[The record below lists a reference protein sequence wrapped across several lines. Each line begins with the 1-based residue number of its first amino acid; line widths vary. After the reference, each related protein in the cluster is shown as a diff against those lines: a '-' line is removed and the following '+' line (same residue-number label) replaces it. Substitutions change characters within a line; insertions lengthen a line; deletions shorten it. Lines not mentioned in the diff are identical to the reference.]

1 MRLVSVLMADI
12 QGSTAIAERLGP
24 ERSKLL
30 FDEVT
35 DLIGIQ
41 VRRFGGTVAQLSG
54 DGVLAVFGA
63 PEAHDDDAERAVMAG
78 IELQRELDRFGEQV
92 RSDYD
97 LTLAGRVAIEAGRVV
112 VDWESSSDGERFNAL
127 GDPVNLAARLQQHA
141 EPGSVLVGP
150 ELARAVVGR
159 FELDDL
165 GEVELRGI
173 SRPVR
178 LLRVDSV
185 GLACDSR
192 PDPPLVGRDFER
204 TLLERAVAELC
215 DGLGVVMVVTGEAGI
230 GKTRLIREVVA
241 ASPNP
246 PLLLEGRSSS
256 YATGFPLW
264 PVRDLLRGWMDLP
277 VAASESRMRLE
288 LKARLNE
295 LFGELGER
303 YVFLSAALGLTP
315 EGPES
320 AQVLNELSRENVRE
334 RAGEAVAEVLCC
346 LSEQR
351 PVLVVM
357 DDLHWAD
364 EATIAV
370 CDDLLDLTE
379 QASVGFALVYR
390 SERMSSAWKLG
401 QRARERLPHRYREVE
416 LRALAPDASSR
427 LAESVAGAPLP
438 PEVAELVTERSGGN
452 PFFIEEAIRDL
463 VERDV
468 IATGAHGLELRV
480 DLAEV
485 SVPVA
490 VQTAL
495 QARLGRLSPSAREVA
510 TLSAAVGRA
519 FGIELLEKLVGD
531 EVAHSAVLELQR
543 LDLITEERRRP
554 SPEYRFRHGLVQE
567 VAYASLLE
575 HDRHEAHGRIAK
587 ALQELAREA
596 NTIPP
601 APVLARH
608 LAEADMPG
616 QAADALIVAGDRARD
631 VWATAEAVDNYRRAR
646 TFLARL
652 GDEQRSRETLF
663 KIALVH
669 HVDFDF
675 RGAERAYDEA
685 FACKAPAPDCVVR
698 DQRLRTMLTL
708 PPEVVPGYAYVMESA
723 VITDLLFR
731 GLLTLDRDM
740 SVIPSLAENLRVS
753 SDGTSYLFQLHDGLR
768 WSDDE
773 PLTTH
778 DFAYTWERIRELEL
792 PTAFLLDDVSEV
804 IAHDDRT
811 LEVVL
816 SEPRNAFLYVL
827 AHSGL
832 RPWPRHV
839 VERLGPN
846 WRNQEMVTNGPF
858 KVAEMDSHHLLAV
871 ADPNWLGASGNV
883 GELEFSFA
891 PLDQP
896 AQEGVG
902 KWVEGEFD
910 VLAGGGRQPIAD
922 GFTNATMTSG
932 TATLM
937 LWTIPDRPPVSN
949 PLVRRAIAAA
959 LDTERVVATLESP
972 FGPAR
977 GSGLLPPA
985 LPGHGHKSGVVF
997 DLERAADLLAE
1008 AGHPKGQGLPEL
1020 TLGAHAW
1027 LHGAADQVCEQLA
1040 QIGLKVRVVT
1050 PEREFGCLEPSLR
1063 DGDMYLMS
1071 WGADYPDPEGFFR
1084 GLVHPSQGA
1093 FSDETSERLLA
1104 EGRAQRDHDR
1114 RLAIYQELDRHL
1126 VQEAGVLIPLGY
1138 PRSTL
1143 LVRPWVSD
1151 VWATPATGVRLGDA
1165 NVDPLRYP
1173 ADR

>member
-35 DLIGIQ
+35 NLIAAQ

-63 PEAHDDDAERAVMAG
+63 PEAHDDDAERAVLAG

-92 RSDYD
+92 RTDYD

-112 VDWESSSDGERFNAL
+112 VDWEAGNDGERFNAL
-127 GDPVNLAARLQQHA
+127 GDPVNLAARLQQYA
-141 EPGSVLVGP
+141 EPGTVLVGP

-173 SRPVR
+173 SQPVR

-192 PDPPLVGRDFER
+192 PEPALVGRDFER

-230 GKTRLIREVVA
+230 GKTRLIREVVG
-241 ASPNP
+241 ASPDP

-288 LKARLNE
+288 LKARLTE

-303 YVFLSAALGLTP
+303 YVYLSAALGLAP
-315 EGPES
+315 EGTEA
-320 AQVLNELSRENVRE
+320 AQVLNELSRENVRD
-334 RAGEAVAEVLCC
+334 RAGEAVAEVLCT
-346 LSEQR
+346 LSLER

-379 QASVGFALVYR
+379 HASVGFALVYR
-390 SERMSSAWKLG
+390 SERESSAWKLG

-416 LRALAPDASSR
+416 LRALASDASTR
-427 LAESVAGAPLP
+427 LAESVAGASLP
-438 PEVAELVTERSGGN
+438 PEVAQLVAERAGGN

-468 IATGAHGLELRV
+468 LTPGAGGLELCV
-480 DLAEV
+480 DLADV

-495 QARLGRLSPSAREVA
+495 QARLGRLTPQAREVA

-519 FGIELLEKLVGD
+519 FGIELLEQLVGA

-575 HDRHEAHGRIAK
+575 HDRRDAHRRIAE

-596 NTIPP
+596 NTTAP

-616 QAADALIVAGDRARD
+616 EAADALIVAGDDARAL
-631 VWATAEAVDNYRRAR
+631 WATAEAVDDYRRAR

-652 GDEQRSRETLF
+652 GDERRSRETLF

-669 HVDFDF
+669 HVDFDY

-685 FACKAPAPDCVVR
+685 FACKAPLPVTVVR

-708 PPEVVPGYAYVMESA
+708 PPEVVPGYTYVMESD
-723 VITDLLFR
+723 VITDILFR
-731 GLLTLDRDM
+731 GLLALDRDAN
-740 SVIPSLAENLRVS
+740 VVPSLAENMRVS
-753 SDGTSYLFQLHDGLR
+753 ADGTSYLFQLHDNLR
-768 WSDDE
+768 WSDGE

-778 DFAYTWERIRELEL
+778 DFAYTWERIRELDL

-816 SEPRNAFLYVL
+816 AEPRNAFLYVL
-827 AHSGL
+827 AHSAL

-839 VERLGPN
+839 VEQYGTN
-846 WRNQEMVTNGPF
+846 WRTEQMVTNGPF
-858 KVAEMDSHHLLAV
+858 KVAEMDDQHLLAV
-871 ADPNWLGASGNV
+871 ADPNWQGEAGNV
-883 GELEFSFA
+883 AEIEFAFV
-891 PLDQP
+891 PLDQK
-896 AQEGVG
+896 AGG
-902 KWVEGEFD
+902 RAARWADGEFD
-910 VLAGGGRQPIAD
+910 VLAGGGRRPVTDDFSEASVI
-922 GFTNATMTSG
+922 SG
-932 TATLM
+932 IATLM
-937 LWTIPDRPPVSN
+937 LWFEAKRPAVSN
-949 PLVRRAIAAA
+949 PLLRRAIAVA
-959 LDTERVVATLESP
+959 LDTAALVEPLENP

-985 LPGHGHKSGVVF
+985 LPGYSPRSGVTR
-997 DLERAADLLAE
+997 DLDRAAELLAG
-1008 AGHPKGQGLPEL
+1008 AGYPQGRGAPEL
-1020 TLGAHAW
+1020 VVGAHAW
-1027 LHGAADQVCEQLA
+1027 LHPVAELMQVQLA
-1040 QIGLKVRVVT
+1040 EIGLTLRIVT
-1050 PEREFGCLEPSLR
+1050 PDREFGCLVAPNT
-1063 DGDMYLMS
+1063 DADMFLTS

-1084 GLVHPSQGA
+1084 GLLHPSQGA
-1093 FSDETSERLLA
+1093 YSDDTSERLLA

-1126 VQEAGVLIPLGY
+1126 VQEASTLVPIGY

-1143 LVRPWVSD
+1143 LVRPWVTD

>member
-1 MRLVSVLMADI
+1 M
-12 QGSTAIAERLGP
+12 
-24 ERSKLL
+24 
-30 FDEVT
+30 
-35 DLIGIQ
+35 
-41 VRRFGGTVAQLSG
+41 
-54 DGVLAVFGA
+54 
-63 PEAHDDDAERAVMAG
+63 
-78 IELQRELDRFGEQV
+78 
-92 RSDYD
+92 
-97 LTLAGRVAIEAGRVV
+97 
-112 VDWESSSDGERFNAL
+112 
-127 GDPVNLAARLQQHA
+127 
-141 EPGSVLVGP
+141 
-150 ELARAVVGR
+150 
-159 FELDDL
+159 
-165 GEVELRGI
+165 
-173 SRPVR
+173 
-178 LLRVDSV
+178 
-185 GLACDSR
+185 
-192 PDPPLVGRDFER
+192 
-204 TLLERAVAELC
+204 
-215 DGLGVVMVVTGEAGI
+215 
-230 GKTRLIREVVA
+230 
-241 ASPNP
+241 
-246 PLLLEGRSSS
+246 
-256 YATGFPLW
+256 
-264 PVRDLLRGWMDLP
+264 
-277 VAASESRMRLE
+277 
-288 LKARLNE
+288 
-295 LFGELGER
+295 
-303 YVFLSAALGLTP
+303 
-315 EGPES
+315 
-320 AQVLNELSRENVRE
+320 
-334 RAGEAVAEVLCC
+334 
-346 LSEQR
+346 
-351 PVLVVM
+351 
-357 DDLHWAD
+357 
-364 EATIAV
+364 
-370 CDDLLDLTE
+370 
-379 QASVGFALVYR
+379 YR
-390 SERMSSAWKLG
+390 SERESSAWKLG

-468 IATGAHGLELRV
+468 IATGPHGLELRV

-495 QARLGRLSPSAREVA
+495 QARLGRLSPAAREVA

-596 NTIPP
+596 NTTPP

-616 QAADALIVAGDRARD
+616 EAADALIVAGDRARD

-827 AHSGL
+827 AHSAL

-846 WRNQEMVTNGPF
+846 WRTQEMVTNGPF

-883 GELEFSFA
+883 GELEFSFV

-896 AQEGVG
+896 PQEGVG
-902 KWVEGEFD
+902 KWVRGRVRRARGRRTPADSRRFHRRGRD
-910 VLAGGGRQPIAD
+910 LGYRHLDAVDGAHPAPGLQPAGATRDRGGARHRAGGGAAGKPVRA
-922 GFTNATMTSG
+922 GSRFG
-932 TATLM
+932 TAAARAAGPLAQGRGCA
-937 LWTIPDRPPVSN
+937 RPRAC
-949 PLVRRAIAAA
+949 RR
-959 LDTERVVATLESP
+959 VAGRGRASRGA
-972 FGPAR
+972 GPAR
-977 GSGLLPPA
+977 ADRGCPCVAAPRCRAGARTAGRDRAEGS
-985 LPGHGHKSGVVF
+985 PGHS
-997 DLERAADLLAE
+997 
-1008 AGHPKGQGLPEL
+1008 
-1020 TLGAHAW
+1020 
-1027 LHGAADQVCEQLA
+1027 
-1040 QIGLKVRVVT
+1040 
-1050 PEREFGCLEPSLR
+1050 
-1063 DGDMYLMS
+1063 
-1071 WGADYPDPEGFFR
+1071 
-1084 GLVHPSQGA
+1084 
-1093 FSDETSERLLA
+1093 
-1104 EGRAQRDHDR
+1104 
-1114 RLAIYQELDRHL
+1114 
-1126 VQEAGVLIPLGY
+1126 
-1138 PRSTL
+1138 RS
-1143 LVRPWVSD
+1143 
-1151 VWATPATGVRLGDA
+1151 AVRLSRAFGGRR
-1165 NVDPLRYP
+1165 PTCT
-1173 ADR
+1173 

>member
-35 DLIGIQ
+35 NLIGAQ

-63 PEAHDDDAERAVMAG
+63 PEAHDDDAERAVLAG

-92 RSDYD
+92 RTDYD

-112 VDWESSSDGERFNAL
+112 VDWEAGNDGERFNAL

-141 EPGSVLVGP
+141 EPGTVLVGP
-150 ELARAVVGR
+150 ELARAVGAR

-165 GEVELRGI
+165 GEVDLRGI
-173 SRPVR
+173 SHPVR
-178 LLRVDSV
+178 LLRVDSA

-192 PDPPLVGRDFER
+192 PEPALVGRDFER
-204 TLLERAVAELC
+204 TVLERAVAELC

-241 ASPNP
+241 ASENP

-288 LKARLNE
+288 LKARLTE

-315 EGPES
+315 EGTES
-320 AQVLNELSRENVRE
+320 AQVLNELSRENVRD
-334 RAGEAVAEVLCC
+334 RAGEAVAEVLCS

-390 SERMSSAWKLG
+390 SERESSAWKLG

-416 LRALAPDASSR
+416 LRALAPDAGTR
-427 LAESVAGAPLP
+427 LAESVAGASLP
-438 PEVAELVTERSGGN
+438 PEVAELVAERAGGN

-468 IATGAHGLELRV
+468 LAMGENGLELCV
-480 DLAEV
+480 EWADV

-495 QARLGRLSPSAREVA
+495 QARLGRLSPAAREVA

-519 FGIELLEKLVGD
+519 FGMELLEKLVGAD
-531 EVAHSAVLELQR
+531 QAHAAVLELQR

-567 VAYASLLE
+567 VAYSSMLE
-575 HDRHEAHGRIAK
+575 HDRHDAHRRIAE

-596 NTIPP
+596 GTTPP

-608 LAEADMPG
+608 LAEADMPRE
-616 QAADALIVAGDRARD
+616 AADALIVAGDDARAL
-631 VWATAEAVDNYRRAR
+631 WATAEAVDDYRRAR

-652 GDEQRSRETLF
+652 NDERRSRETLF

-685 FACKAPAPDCVVR
+685 FACKAPLPEVVAR

-708 PPEVVPGYAYVMESA
+708 PPEVVPGYTYVMEAA

-731 GLLTLDRDM
+731 GLLAVDRDQN
-740 SVIPSLAENLRVS
+740 VVPSLAENMRVS
-753 SDGTSYLFQLHDGLR
+753 SDGLSYLFQLHDGLR
-768 WSDDE
+768 WSDGE

-778 DFAYTWERIRELEL
+778 DFTYTWEQIRALEL
-792 PTAFLLDDVSEV
+792 PTAFLLDDVTEV
-804 IAHDDRT
+804 VAHDDRT
-811 LEVVL
+811 LEIIL
-816 SEPRNAFLYVL
+816 AEPRNAFLYLL
-827 AHSGL
+827 AHSAL

-839 VERLGPN
+839 VQRVGPS
-846 WRNQEMVTNGPF
+846 WRTEEMVTNGPF
-858 KVAEMDSHHLLAV
+858 KVAEMDGEHLLAV
-871 ADPNWLGASGNV
+871 ADPYWQGPAGNLG
-883 GELEFSFA
+883 EIEFTFV
-891 PLDQP
+891 PMKP
-896 AQEGVG
+896 NAQGAAR
-902 KWVEGEFD
+902 WAEGEFD
-910 VLAGGGRQPIAD
+910 VLAGGGRQPVTDDLTDARTIA
-922 GFTNATMTSG
+922 GI
-932 TATLM
+932 ATLM
-937 LWTIPDRPPVSN
+937 LWFVTGRPGVSN
-949 PLVRRAIAAA
+949 LVMRKAIAAA
-959 LDTERVVATLESP
+959 LDPVALVELMENP

-985 LPGHGHKSGVVF
+985 LPGHSHRSGVSQ
-997 DLERAADLLAE
+997 DLDRAAQLLSDAGYPEGRGAPELVVAAHEWLRPLAE
-1008 AGHPKGQGLPEL
+1008 LLCA
-1020 TLGAHAW
+1020 
-1027 LHGAADQVCEQLA
+1027 QLA
-1040 QIGLKVRVVT
+1040 AIGVKVSIVI
-1050 PEREFGCLEPSLR
+1050 PEGEFACLEPT
-1063 DGDMYLMS
+1063 GDADMFLTS

-1084 GLVHPSQGA
+1084 GLVHSSQGIY
-1093 FSDETSERLLA
+1093 SDETTDRLMV

-1126 VQEAGVLIPLGY
+1126 VQQAAVLVPIGY

-1173 ADR
+1173 AEP